1 MKNMKTFKTTK
12 SIILTALMVVG
23 TLFTSC
29 SSDDNESA
37 SIVGTWKSSA
47 SVSETFMDGV
57 SQGKE
62 TETIDANN
70 YTSITFKADG
80 TFLAN
85 EVSANGNYTE
95 AGVYTIKDNVLSV
108 KYDGNTDFDL
118 TNFTVTNS
126 TLIVTITEDYSVGGS
141 NYKYV
146 GATTFIRQ

>member
-29 SSDDNESA
+29 SNDDNESA

-47 SVSETFMDGV
+47 SASESFKDGV

-70 YTSITFKADG
+70 YSSITFKADG
-80 TFLAN
+80 TFSEN
-85 EVSANGNYTE
+85 VVSANGSFTE
-95 AGVYTIKDNVLSV
+95 GGVYTVKDNVLSV
-108 KYDGNTDFDL
+108 KYGGNTDFDL
-118 TNFTVTNS
+118 ANFTVTNS
-126 TLIVTITEDYSVGGS
+126 TLVLTITEEYTAGGS

-146 GATTFIRQ
+146 GTNTFSRQ